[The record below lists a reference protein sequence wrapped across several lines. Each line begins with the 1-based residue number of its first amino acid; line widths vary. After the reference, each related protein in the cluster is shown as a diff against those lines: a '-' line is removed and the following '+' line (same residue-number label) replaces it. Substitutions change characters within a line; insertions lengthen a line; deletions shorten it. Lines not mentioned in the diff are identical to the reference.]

1 MKTRERILHCALEL
15 FNEQGEPTVTTLD
28 MANELDISPGNLYY
42 HFKGKEPIIA
52 ELLEHFMA
60 TTRGLLLPEEEPD
73 TQEPEDYWLFL
84 HLLFEAIIQY
94 RFLFRDLSSL
104 MGRYDAVEQGMQL
117 WLLALR
123 RRFDQ
128 QLVALESDGH
138 LLTDSASRQRL
149 LDSQCQTLVY
159 WLDYCR
165 LGGNSS
171 DAEEEPSQGVIQVLG
186 LILPW
191 LDEPTRDWLQAL
203 IERYEQA

>member
-1 MKTRERILHCALEL
+1 MKTRDRILHCALEL
-15 FNEQGEPTVTTLD
+15 FNAEGEPSVTTLD

-42 HFKGKEPIIA
+42 HFKGKEPIIE

-60 TTRGLLLPEEEPD
+60 STRGLLLPEDEPAS
-73 TQEPEDYWLFL
+73 QEPEDYWLFL
-84 HLLFEAIIQY
+84 HLLFEAIIEY

-104 MGRYDAVEQGMQL
+104 MARYDAIDQGMQL

-123 RRFDQ
+123 RRFDL
-128 QLVALESDGH
+128 QLAALEADGH
-138 LLTDSASRQRL
+138 LLTNSASRQRL
-149 LDSQCQTLVY
+149 LDSQCQTLVF

-165 LGGNSS
+165 LGGNQR
-171 DAEEEPSQGVIQVLG
+171 EEDPSQGVIQVLG

-191 LDEPTRDWLQAL
+191 LDEATRDWLQAL

>member
-1 MKTRERILHCALEL
+1 MKTRDRILHCALEL
-15 FNEQGEPTVTTLD
+15 FNAEGEPSVTTLD

-42 HFKGKEPIIA
+42 HFKGKEPIIE

-60 TTRGLLLPEEEPD
+60 STRGLLLPEDEPAS
-73 TQEPEDYWLFL
+73 QEPEDYWLFL
-84 HLLFEAIIQY
+84 HLLFEAIIEY

-104 MGRYDAVEQGMQL
+104 MARYDAIDQGMQL

-128 QLVALESDGH
+128 QLAALEADGH
-138 LLTDSASRQRL
+138 LLTNSASRQRL
-149 LDSQCQTLVY
+149 LDSQCQTLVF

-165 LGGNSS
+165 LGGNQR
-171 DAEEEPSQGVIQVLG
+171 EEDPSQGVIQVLG

-191 LDEPTRDWLQAL
+191 LDEATRDWLQAL